1 MGTEPQEAEAPVEGE
16 KMLCPCCF
24 YQNVPEVAFCKDC
37 GAPLGC
43 CVTLDP
49 VHQILAQGFAYRRAT
64 GGPPSWKVLL
74 GIWMFYFP
82 VFAYSMMV
90 LGAWFRQSRS
100 NPVDLLMTL
109 LFGLYTGTFLYRT
122 TMNYVRKAREKTTDE
137 N

>member
-1 MGTEPQEAEAPVEGE
+1 MNAEPQKAVPVEEE

-24 YQNVPEVAFCKDC
+24 CHNIPEVAFCRDC

-49 VHQILAQGFAYRRAT
+49 VRQTLALGFAYRRAT

-74 GIWMFYFP
+74 GIWIVFFP
-82 VFAYSMMV
+82 GFAWSMMS
-90 LGAWFRQSRS
+90 LGRWFRQSHS
-100 NPVDLLMTL
+100 NPVDLLLIL
-109 LFGLYTGTFLYRT
+109 LSGLYTGAFLYQAT
-122 TMNYVRKAREKTTDE
+122 VNYMRKTRERITYE